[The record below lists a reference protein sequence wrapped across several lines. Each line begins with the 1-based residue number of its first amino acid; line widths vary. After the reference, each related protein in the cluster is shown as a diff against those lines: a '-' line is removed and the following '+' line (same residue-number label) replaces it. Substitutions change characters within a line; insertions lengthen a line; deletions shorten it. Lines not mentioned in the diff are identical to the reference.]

1 MVSFTAAGRCDV
13 GRGADAEPLGPHD
26 VHEGRLA
33 PVVELE
39 RSLTPRLHG
48 LQEGLVQAKLGNP
61 LLVLVRL
68 RPQLL
73 Q

>member
-39 RSLTPRLHG
+39 RSLTLRLHG
-48 LQEGLVQAKLGNP
+48 LQEGLV
-61 LLVLVRL
+61 
-68 RPQLL
+68 
-73 Q
+73 